1 MAGGPVYRLTLFKIP
16 NEDDQKKLLDIYR
29 QMPTKAVKDGKPY
42 IKSVSAGT
50 SQQDQRA
57 QGYTVAVT
65 SIFESED
72 DLLYYDNECAAHA
85 ELKAFARTVHQGS
98 MMVYF
103 ENVL

>member
-1 MAGGPVYRLTLFKIP
+1 
-16 NEDDQKKLLDIYR
+16 
-29 QMPTKAVKDGKPY
+29 MPKVSGMSGWISADAVWPPQDGKPY
-42 IKSVSAGT
+42 IKSVRAGT

-65 SIFESED
+65 SEFESRD

-98 MMVYF
+98 MMVFF
-103 ENVL
+103 ENAI